1 MSEPHKV
8 LIVDDEED
16 IRELA
21 SISLERVGGLRV
33 VIACSGQE
41 ALELARSERPD
52 AILLDAHMPGL
63 DGPATLERLKA
74 DPETEP
80 IPVVFL
86 TGSVQAPEMDR
97 FKVLGA
103 VGVLPKPFD
112 PMQLA
117 SQLRECVGWDAG

>member
-1 MSEPHKV
+1 MSESQTV

-21 SISLERVGGLRV
+21 RISLERVGGLQ
-33 VIACSGQE
+33 VIAAGSGEQ

-52 AILLDAHMPGL
+52 AILLDAMMPGM

-74 DPETEP
+74 DPDTAA

-86 TGSVQAPEMDR
+86 TGSVQDVERER
-97 FKVLGA
+97 FLGLGA
-103 VGVLPKPFD
+103 LGLMPKPFD
-112 PMQLA
+112 PMKLA
-117 SQLRECVGWDAG
+117 DEVRACLGWT